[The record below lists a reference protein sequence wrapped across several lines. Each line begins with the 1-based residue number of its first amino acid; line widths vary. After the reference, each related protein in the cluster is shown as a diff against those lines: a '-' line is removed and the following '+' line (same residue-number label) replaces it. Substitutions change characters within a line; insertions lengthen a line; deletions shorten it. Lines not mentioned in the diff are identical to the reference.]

1 MIDENVE
8 GGVMSQEGPNLV
20 GLGGDK
26 WGRQLAEPQLL
37 RSENRK
43 DTKEWAEDEVMK
55 DPRAN
60 ILILILCFYYVQKFG
75 SRFIMLHDIFS
86 PLAHSLTRRLES
98 RRSHKQLDG
107 LSAVESRYLN
117 RKLHFPLVSKSLYA

>member
-1 MIDENVE
+1 
-8 GGVMSQEGPNLV
+8 MSQEGPNLV

-26 WGRQLAEPQLL
+26 WGRQVAEPQLL

-55 DPRAN
+55 IQGEYLD
-60 ILILILCFYYVQKFG
+60 LDLVFFTKFQKVCN
-75 SRFIMLHDIFS
+75 RFIVLHDIFS

-98 RRSHKQLDG
+98 RRSHMEATG
-107 LSAVESRYLN
+107 RFASS
-117 RKLHFPLVSKSLYA
+117 